1 MDASYENLQEI
12 AADMRDQVQY
22 LLSTKKADG
31 QPQSRFER
39 GIEIYPIGQLAQVEQ
54 ALEPVE

>member
-31 QPQSRFER
+31 QPRSRFEH

-54 ALEPVE
+54 H